1 MGNRYSEASTAAKA
15 TSSGKLS
22 WRSTER
28 CRKKVLWR
36 EDKKEFARFA
46 ADYKV
51 ATRHTQTGRPNE
63 TKCTVSVSPDGAE
76 SNYFENNLCNLH
88 SESPIASFLPRD
100 AMYRAV
106 YAVARCPSV
115 CSSHAGIP
123 SKRLNMISPNFC
135 KMAEIRRFENRYV
148 EFQYGGRL
156 GEFHGM

>member
-1 MGNRYSEASTAAKA
+1 MKLPLPLRPRRLGNFRE
-15 TSSGKLS
+15 GRLNDV
-22 WRSTER
+22 E
-28 CRKKVLWR
+28 KKYF
-36 EDKKEFARFA
+36 EEKIKKNS
-46 ADYKV
+46 
-51 ATRHTQTGRPNE
+51 P
-63 TKCTVSVSPDGAE
+63 VSPQIIR
-76 SNYFENNLCNLH
+76 
-88 SESPIASFLPRD
+88 SPPDTPRPGDLTKRNVQCQCRRMVQKAITSKTTCATCTQSHRLPRFLPRD
-100 AMYRAV
+100 AMHRAV